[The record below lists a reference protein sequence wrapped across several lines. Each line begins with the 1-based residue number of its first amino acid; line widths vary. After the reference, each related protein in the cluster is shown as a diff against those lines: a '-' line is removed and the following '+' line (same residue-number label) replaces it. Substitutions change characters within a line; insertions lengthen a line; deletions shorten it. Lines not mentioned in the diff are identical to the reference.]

1 MTASTEVTCA
11 VCGQPIEEPTSALC
25 GECDRPFHLNHRN
38 DVDGKDCGEVWVD
51 DQYLSLRFACFTCL
65 RPNADVGSGHP
76 PGHGEAAPGSDAEP
90 PVGNQH

>member
-11 VCGQPIEEPTSALC
+11 VCGQPAEESTSALC

-51 DQYLSLRFACFTCL
+51 DQFLSLRFACFTCL
-65 RPNADVGSGHP
+65 RPSGR
-76 PGHGEAAPGSDAEP
+76 GEAAPSSEAEP
-90 PVGNQH
+90 PVGKQH